1 MITKRDRQIMT
12 KGWKYFD
19 LMHKDRRVA
28 RIYETGK
35 CTILYP
41 SFMPYNLYLEKGNDF
56 DTCVS
61 NLNNFYYWCASRVLT
76 LDRKYAKEILN
87 SIGAIQAC
95 TDRERAAIAISYRA
109 LSLMDVYWI
118 KAKDDNK
125 TFDQISLF
133 NHSLSNAFVDVSLK
147 GKNLTL
153 ENAELITSQDQAGDI
168 GTPGVAPKAW
178 IRDDGDFY
186 LLKDGDERDV
196 DAEILASKII
206 DCFKIAHVSY
216 EESTFDGTRVSK
228 CKIITSG
235 EKSIVPIEFIGI
247 WCLNHNKDKIEFVLK
262 KDSYS
267 YYMMNIIDYLIGNV
281 DRHWGNWGFEIDNR
295 DNKIGKLYPLMD
307 FNKAFLSYENIEGS
321 ICQTTDM
328 KMSQKQAAIEAV
340 CKIGLNQLKEVD
352 ETWFSDDN
360 QAKMFF
366 TRLSI
371 LKEFE

>member
-1 MITKRDRQIMT
+1 MQDHNLRGK
-12 KGWKYFD
+12 KY
-19 LMHKDRRVA
+19 
-28 RIYETGK
+28 
-35 CTILYP
+35 C
-41 SFMPYNLYLEKGNDF
+41 
-56 DTCVS
+56 S
-61 NLNNFYYWCASRVLT
+61 N
-76 LDRKYAKEILN
+76 
-87 SIGAIQAC
+87 
-95 TDRERAAIAISYRA
+95 
-109 LSLMDVYWI
+109 
-118 KAKDDNK
+118 
-125 TFDQISLF
+125 
-133 NHSLSNAFVDVSLK
+133 
-147 GKNLTL
+147 
-153 ENAELITSQDQAGDI
+153 
-168 GTPGVAPKAW
+168 
-178 IRDDGDFY
+178 
-186 LLKDGDERDV
+186 
-196 DAEILASKII
+196 
-206 DCFKIAHVSY
+206 
-216 EESTFDGTRVSK
+216 
-228 CKIITSG
+228 
-235 EKSIVPIEFIGI
+235 
-247 WCLNHNKDKIEFVLK
+247 LK